1 MGLLRHALDVVR
13 GAAWTPGSG
22 GTLLQCP
29 CLYSFSTPA
38 RDVFIPSICD
48 TSHCTHT
55 HTHTHTH
62 TACTHKATTFVSSPG
77 FYRSSAELHS
87 AQVMSQGSLCGTV
100 TQTGSSGSSKPFSGT
115 SAQRGFACTRG
126 FPELCGFHPDPR
138 VPLPRSLPAL
148 KLEAEPGSLR
158 VGGRGS
164 KNWGRGKRELGVGGG
179 LGGWQVLVGRP

>member
-1 MGLLRHALDVVR
+1 M
-13 GAAWTPGSG
+13 SN
-22 GTLLQCP
+22 
-29 CLYSFSTPA
+29 
-38 RDVFIPSICD
+38 
-48 TSHCTHT
+48 
-55 HTHTHTH
+55 
-62 TACTHKATTFVSSPG
+62 PG
-77 FYRSSAELHS
+77 FYRSSAELDS

-148 KLEAEPGSLR
+148 ELEAEPGSLR

-179 LGGWQVLVGRP
+179 LGGLSGQALVSSRWAGDTRRHTEGRARDWHLSLSGMLRLLLGPQLSRLRKRETSFLNASLFHQRLWPRGAICWP